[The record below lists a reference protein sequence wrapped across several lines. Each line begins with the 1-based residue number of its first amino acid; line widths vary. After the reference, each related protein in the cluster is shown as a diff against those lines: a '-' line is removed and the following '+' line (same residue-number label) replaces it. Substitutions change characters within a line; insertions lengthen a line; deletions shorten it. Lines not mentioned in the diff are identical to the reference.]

1 MCWPRV
7 WFVTGTREPGVTRG
21 VSKDM
26 LPPVR
31 RPRPDRTGS
40 RGWGGGRASTLWTPP
55 VADGLSALSAARHSK
70 DVGAATC
77 FASSPLSHGWTS
89 LLIHRQI
96 ADRIHVVP
104 LRNLYRSVYP
114 RILIRVRSN
123 EPRNPGTDYWDG
135 KPGHQGFRDWYGN
148 GSAKSEEE
156 GGSSVREG
164 AYIFPKSRVI
174 KRDEI

>member
-7 WFVTGTREPGVTRG
+7 WFV
-21 VSKDM
+21 SKDM
-26 LPPVR
+26 LTPRCKVKICYRRYVDRVQIVR
-31 RPRPDRTGS
+31 GVEAGGAGAPRPCG
-40 RGWGGGRASTLWTPP
+40 PP
-55 VADGLSALSAARHSK
+55 QSLMVCSLYPLRVSVHSK

-123 EPRNPGTDYWDG
+123 EPRNPGIDYWDG
-135 KPGHQGFRDWYGN
+135 KSGIPGLVRQRECQERRRRRIEC
-148 GSAKSEEE
+148 AR
-156 GGSSVREG
+156 GGVHFSKITSNRE
-164 AYIFPKSRVI
+164 R
-174 KRDEI
+174 